1 MANNLGAR
9 DLDGFFGEIVT
20 SSPIE
25 KISKRLYGNEGGYS
39 PDQRENSATWSALLR
54 GYQTEENRKPPESP
68 PSISS
73 DTFASSS
80 LEPIA
85 ESHVRV
91 LLTPNHKVRILSNS
105 TRKLPRKATPGR
117 PSSSYSRLS
126 KAYRERFDEPAQ
138 NVEKENIQAIKARL
152 KSGRESLTLDE
163 INRYER
169 IVLDYVDRQQVA
181 PEPSLQPPKAGVSVP
196 DSMVDSELMRFVEN
210 QLGRLDLTP
219 GSVRQLRMQEQEQEK
234 RLISLSIA
242 KRRSAVEIKKK
253 MEHQQVTAKQQ
264 VNTNKF

>member
-25 KISKRLYGNEGGYS
+25 KISRRLYDNEGGFS
-39 PDQRENSATWSALLR
+39 PDQRDNSATWSALLHN
-54 GYQTEENRKPPESP
+54 YQTEENRKPPESP

-73 DTFASSS
+73 DTYASSS

-117 PSSSYSRLS
+117 PSSSYSLLS
-126 KAYRERFDEPAQ
+126 KAYRERFDEPAP

-169 IVLDYVDRQQVA
+169 IVLDYVDHQRQQAV
-181 PEPSLQPPKAGVSVP
+181 PEPSLQPPTAGVSVP
-196 DSMVDSELMRFVEN
+196 DTMVDSELMRFVEN

-242 KRRSAVEIKKK
+242 KRRSAVDIKKK
-253 MEHQQVTAKQQ
+253 IEHQQVTAKQQ
-264 VNTNKF
+264 VIS